1 MIPLLELKGEGEITL
16 LSLFG
21 VTRFETGVLD
31 RAAPRDSSR
40 PNGPVRVHAELFCL
54 HALPRAKEPLFVDGQ
69 RVKLLTL
76 LEQPRLGLICFSPL
90 ELEFLNVPKPRKTK
104 KAGVHL

>member
-21 VTRFETGVLD
+21 VTRDEKGL
-31 RAAPRDSSR
+31 
-40 PNGPVRVHAELFCL
+40 HAELFCL

-90 ELEFLNVPKPRKTK
+90 ELEFLNVPKPRKK
-104 KAGVHL
+104 KAGVRL

>member
-21 VTRFETGVLD
+21 VTRDEKGLY
-31 RAAPRDSSR
+31 
-40 PNGPVRVHAELFCL
+40 AELFCL

-90 ELEFLNVPKPRKTK
+90 ELEFLNVPKRRKTK